1 MVNESFT
8 SKRQEYF
15 TVKKKNLVNK
25 RPHLKQDDIW
35 PCFITKATSLNHFY
49 ADQSYF
55 SYQLIY
61 SN

>member
-15 TVKKKNLVNK
+15 TVKKNLVNK

-49 ADQSYF
+49 ADQRYF